1 LINVAVVFLLGIS
14 TFKASEFQ
22 VDKKNEKVVQQARNF
37 YNVLIISYILILKT
51 FGTDLAQ
58 QSENSS
64 TLLSQS

>member
-14 TFKASEFQ
+14 TFKASVFQ

>member
-37 YNVLIISYILILKT
+37 YNVLIILYILILKT

>member
-14 TFKASEFQ
+14 TFKASVFQ

-37 YNVLIISYILILKT
+37 YNVLIILYILILKT

-58 QSENSS
+58 PSENSS